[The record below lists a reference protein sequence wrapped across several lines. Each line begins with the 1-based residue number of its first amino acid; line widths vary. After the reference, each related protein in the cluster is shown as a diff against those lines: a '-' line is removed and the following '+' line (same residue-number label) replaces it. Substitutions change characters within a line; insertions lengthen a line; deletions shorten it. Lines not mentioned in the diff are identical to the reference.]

1 VTTARELEDAAV
13 LAPVF
18 RDGAGVLRIL
28 LLLRTDRG
36 IHGGQLGLPGGRP
49 EPIDGGSFLA
59 TALREAEEEV
69 GLMPSQVEVLAAL
82 DPLETMAT
90 GFRVYPFL
98 GIVPADV
105 EWRLQPDEVARL
117 LTPAV
122 EDLGEATERRLL
134 SFRSGYFER
143 SIEVEGIEVEGHVLW
158 GMTLRLLDGLVPRL
172 LAGEWNV

>member
-1 VTTARELEDAAV
+1 M

-18 RDGAGVLRIL
+18 RDAEGVLRIV

-36 IHGGQLGLPGGRP
+36 VHGAQLGFPGGRP
-49 EPIDGGSFLA
+49 EPGDRDFLA

-69 GLMPSQVEVLAAL
+69 GLAPRAGGGAGAL

-98 GIVPADV
+98 GRVPADV
-105 EWRLQPDEVARL
+105 AWRLQPDEVVQL

-122 EDLGEATERRLL
+122 EILGDPAAAAAAPVHVERTSPSRSRSTASTSKATC
-134 SFRSGYFER
+134 SG
-143 SIEVEGIEVEGHVLW
+143 G
-158 GMTLRLLDGLVPRL
+158 
-172 LAGEWNV
+172 

>member
-1 VTTARELEDAAV
+1 VKTARELENAAV

-18 RDGAGVLRIL
+18 RDVAGVLRIL

-49 EPIDGGSFLA
+49 EPVDEGSFLA

-69 GLMPSQVEVLAAL
+69 GLPPSQVEVLAAL
-82 DPLETMAT
+82 EPLETMAT

-98 GIVPADV
+98 GVVPADV

-122 EDLGEATERRLL
+122 EDLGEGAERRRLP
-134 SFRSGYFER
+134 FRSSYFER
-143 SIEVEGIEVEGHVLW
+143 SIEVEGIEVDGHVLW

-172 LAGEWNV
+172 LAGEWEV